1 MRLLFLSVIAP
12 VLLQVSLAARL
23 HPVPSRLAEARPP
36 STRTEA
42 ARQTVGS
49 TTGAVNGVVS
59 DNTGAVLP
67 GVTIEIAGVAL
78 MGTRTIVTNG
88 EGHYRFPVVPPG
100 EYTLVFRLEGFS
112 TVNRDGVYVGVG
124 LTRTVNVVLSVAAV
138 NQSVT
143 VQPTSSAIDAQST
156 AITANFDARQ
166 LANLPGARN
175 MLAVLAATPALQ
187 MTRFDVGGNTAAPGG
202 GSGFSAYG
210 TFGQNRPMVEG
221 IIATG
226 NQINGFSFNHGAF
239 DEITVG
245 LAAHSAEWPAPG
257 VNLQFISKSGGNQYR
272 GTLYADYENER
283 WQSFNID
290 QDQIGR
296 GARAGGGLAARDTN
310 RLWGYHDLNADVGG
324 YIRRD
329 TLWWYSSFRD
339 QDVAARFVKFPV
351 KPHQTRLSSYSGKGT
366 YRITRNH
373 TLVAF
378 GQVGRNHQPN
388 RLDGFTIP
396 ATAAINVSEDS
407 TTDELATGWVWK
419 GEWNAVIRDKVF
431 FEVRAG
437 DFGTTRSDK
446 SRGAADRF
454 EDIETKIVQGG
465 NRDWQQHLRRPQVLG
480 SLSYFKDGWFG
491 HHQFK
496 LGGEAV
502 RTTNADIWKQGYPR
516 DVLHVLTGGAPKEVY
531 LFQTPSRSENGLWAY
546 SAYTTDSWRLN
557 NRLTLN
563 LGVRLDRYRV
573 FLPEQQHLAQTF
585 AAVDN
590 LIDWTVMAPRIGAIH
605 DLAGDG
611 RTLLKLSYGH
621 YWLPPGDLGANVNP
635 NSNDWWLNHRWLDL
649 DGSGAWNPGEEVGL
663 PQRRRGG
670 VAIESLDPGLKLPFM
685 MEVAGWVERE
695 LLADVGIRTGVVWRS
710 ERQQY
715 MRQNKSQPFEAFT
728 IATAVTDP
736 GPDGDPGTSDDG
748 PDLRAY
754 NLLPVGPQENIV
766 RNVPGADG
774 HFWTWEITATKR
786 FNRRWSLVAGF
797 AQTWSRDQRN
807 AYFGQAVRQN
817 MYPLTPNDLIN
828 AGEDGRYE
836 FTTWSAKVHGTYEAP
851 WGVRVTPFLRH
862 QSGQPF
868 GRTVSANLN
877 YGTVPILA
885 EPIGTRRMD
894 NITILDAR
902 VEKGF
907 RLAGGRRV
915 AGFVDVFNLLNA
927 NPEPNAIW
935 SSESFLQPISIL
947 PPRIVRI
954 GAKLE
959 W

>member
-1 MRLLFLSVIAP
+1 MRPILLLSLIA
-12 VLLQVSLAARL
+12 L
-23 HPVPSRLAEARPP
+23 VPLPRSAD
-36 STRTEA
+36 

-49 TTGAVNGVVS
+49 TTGTISGVVS

-67 GVTIEIAGVAL
+67 GVTIEISGAAL
-78 MGTRTIVTNG
+78 MGARTIVTNG
-88 EGHYRFPVVPPG
+88 EGFYRFPVLPPG
-100 EYTLVFRLEGFS
+100 EYTLVFTLEGFGP
-112 TVNRDGVYVGVG
+112 VNRDGVYVGVG
-124 LTRTVNVVLSVAAV
+124 LTRTVNVVLSVATL

-143 VQPTSSAIDAQST
+143 VEPTSSTIDAQST
-156 AITANFDARQ
+156 AIAANFDARQ

-221 IIATG
+221 IVAAG
-226 NQINGFSFNHGAF
+226 VQVNGFSFNYGAF

-245 LAAHSAEWPAPG
+245 TAAHSAEWPAPG
-257 VNLQFISKSGGNQYR
+257 VNLQFVSKSGGNQYR

-283 WQSFNID
+283 LQSFNID
-290 QDQIGR
+290 QEQISR
-296 GARAGGGLAARDTN
+296 GARAGGGLAVRDTN
-310 RLWGYHDLNADVGG
+310 RLWSYHDLNADVGG

-329 TLWWYSSFRD
+329 TIWWYSSIRD
-339 QDVAARFVKFPV
+339 QDIAARFVNFPV
-351 KPHQTRLSSYSGKGT
+351 KPHQTRLTSYSGKGT
-366 YRITRNH
+366 YRVTPNH

-378 GQVGRNHQPN
+378 GQLGRNHQPN

-396 ATAAINVSEDS
+396 ATSALNVSEES

-419 GEWNAVIRDKVF
+419 GEWNAVIGNTVF

-437 DFGTTRSDK
+437 SFGTTRSDK
-446 SRGAADRF
+446 SRNAADRF
-454 EDIETKIVQGG
+454 EDSETKIVRGG
-465 NRDWQQHLRRPQVLG
+465 NRDWEQHLRRPQLLA

-502 RTTNADIWKQGYPR
+502 RTTNADIWKRGYAR
-516 DVLHVLTGGAPKEVY
+516 DVLHILTGDAPKEVY
-531 LFQTPSRSENGLWAY
+531 LFQTPSRSENGLWAN
-546 SAYTTDSWRLN
+546 AAFVTDSWRLN

-563 LGVRLDRYRV
+563 LGLRLDRYRA
-573 FLPEQQHLAQTF
+573 FLPEQQHLTQTF

-590 LIDWTVMAPRIGAIH
+590 LIDWTAIAPRIGAIH
-605 DLAGDG
+605 DLTGDG

-635 NSNDWWLNHRWLDL
+635 NSNDWWINYSWSDLNTN
-649 DGSGAWNPGEEVGL
+649 GAWDPGEQVGT
-663 PQRRRGG
+663 PRRRRGG
-670 VAIESLDPGLKLPFM
+670 VAIESLDPGLKLPYM
-685 MEVAGWVERE
+685 LEVAGWVERE
-695 LLADVGIRTGVVWRS
+695 LPADVGIRTGVVWRS

-715 MRQNKSQPFEAFT
+715 TRQNKSQPFDAFT
-728 IATAVTDP
+728 IATVVPDP
-736 GPDGDPGTSDDG
+736 GPDGRRGTSDDG

-754 NLLPVGPQENIV
+754 NLVAAGPQENIV
-766 RNVPGADG
+766 RNVPGVEG
-774 HFWTWEITATKR
+774 HFWTWEFTATRR
-786 FNRRWSLVAGF
+786 FSKRWSLVTGF
-797 AQTWSRDQRN
+797 AQTWNRDQRN
-807 AYFGQAVRQN
+807 AYFGQTLRQN

-828 AGEDGRYE
+828 AGDDGRYE
-836 FTTWSAKVHGTYEAP
+836 FATWSAKVHGTYEAP
-851 WGVRVTPFLRH
+851 WGVRLTPLLRH

-868 GRTVSANLN
+868 GRTVAASLN
-877 YGTVPILA
+877 YATVPILA
-885 EPIGTRRMD
+885 EPVGTRRMD

-907 RLAGGRRV
+907 RLSGGRRV
-915 AGFVDVFNLLNA
+915 AGFLDVFNLLNA
-927 NPEPNAIW
+927 NPVANAIW
-935 SSESFLQPISIL
+935 SSEAFLQPISIL